1 MADDVDNFLEHYGV
15 RGMKWGVIRK
25 NPSVK
30 TASKSTAKAAESPRP
45 QSAYRVMLEAKYLKA
60 GNSRADAIAKADKSI
75 KIQKI
80 VAITGAATVATALA
94 YAGGAKLAKEFTGVK
109 LAEGTT
115 FQHIS
120 KSGSLDLSDK
130 HLYTTW
136 AKADK
141 FNYQGTFSAE
151 LGGNANAISLKSIGK
166 IKAPSNFQGQKIL
179 AESMG
184 KDKISRSTYDTF
196 VRGYYKNGDSELYKK
211 FKETMGKKGF
221 NAVIDT
227 TDQNFYAKAY
237 KPVIVFDSKNNL
249 VQKGARA
256 ISNKEM
262 MAKFTTTK
270 LAQSMVDPDTLVKI
284 TAGTATGSLFV
295 AGAMKSNNVAIDK
308 YLAKHPNS
316 TLTRAD
322 AALAL
327 GLV

>member
-1 MADDVDNFLEHYGV
+1 MTTDVDAFLAHYGV
-15 RGMKWGVIRK
+15 KGMRWGIIRK
-25 NPSVK
+25 ASAGK
-30 TASKSTAKAAESPRP
+30 TESGGSSEALKLPRP
-45 QSAYRVMLEAKYLKA
+45 PSAYRTMLEAKYQKA
-60 GNSRADAIAKADKSI
+60 GSSRAEAVAKADKAI
-75 KIQKI
+75 RIQKV
-80 VAITGAATVATALA
+80 VAIAGAATLATALA

-120 KSGSLDLSDK
+120 KSGSLDLSDS

-136 AKADK
+136 AKTDK
-141 FNYQGTFSAE
+141 FNYQGTFAAE

-166 IKAPSNFQGQKIL
+166 ITAPSNAQGQKIL

-184 KDKISRSTYDTF
+184 KAKISRSTYDDF
-196 VRGYYKNGDSELYKK
+196 VRGYYKNGDGDMYKK

-262 MAKFTTTK
+262 MAKFTATK
-270 LAQSMVDPDTLVKI
+270 LAQSMVKPDKLVRI